1 MQKIA
6 AAVVCG
12 FIGPVIGPFFQLVP
26 FFVQGP
32 DLGEI
37 VEILHSVR
45 FPDLVVQAVNMDT
58 AAGSGSLRKIIEAIV
73 PAVEIEIDKFALG
86 RITHLQLRGD
96 LGRYPVQQVG
106 HVKGVCKEAQL
117 PARLHAQNTLL
128 LRQIHIIGAFLHAPC
143 AVASSADHA
152 FALAVLCPV
161 RLKDDKLR
169 LLGGFLGFIRIHLFH
184 TAALGIQV
192 HGRSPFAGK
201 NMEFIRIPRTVLHL
215 HCHLDRRPVFKAGH
229 LISRPVGV

>member
-96 LGRYPVQQVG
+96 LRRYPVQEVG
-106 HVKGVCKEAQL
+106 HVEGICEEAQL
-117 PARLHAQNTLL
+117 PAGFHAQNAFL
-128 LRQIHIIGAFLHAPC
+128 LRQIHIIGAFLHVPC
-143 AVASSADHA
+143 AVASSADRA
-152 FALAVLCPV
+152 FARAVLCPV

-169 LLGGFLGFIRIHLFH
+169 LLGGFLGFIGVHFFH
-184 TAALGIQV
+184 TAALGVQI
-192 HGRSPFAGK
+192 HGGSPCAGK
-201 NMEFIRIPRTVLHL
+201 NMEFFGISCPVLHL
-215 HCHLDRRPVFKAGH
+215 HCHRNTRAVFKAGH
-229 LISRPVGV
+229 LIPRPVGV